1 MPASKVMRK
10 SSGTSPS
17 ARKPVAPPPAA
28 AAIVAIDAYATRS
41 HSMSIEGRRG
51 RYRAMN
57 SSTSRAICTLR
68 GDSDSAAI
76 AGSGSGNR
84 AQACSYDSPP
94 R

>member
-1 MPASKVMRK
+1 MRVSKVMRR
-10 SSGTSPS
+10 SSGTSVS
-17 ARKPVAPPPAA
+17 ARKPVAPSPAA

-57 SSTSRAICTLR
+57 SSISRAICALR

-84 AQACSYDSPP
+84 MQACSYGVPP